1 MTTEMQTAD
10 RVQLTSPDGKTVGY
24 ATKLDAHRGKGMLHR
39 AISVLLRDAS
49 GNVLLQ
55 RRATGK
61 YHFGG
66 RWANTCCS
74 HPYGDETPSDA
85 AARALREEMRIE
97 CTVTQVG
104 TFVYRASDPAS
115 GLTEWE
121 YDHVFVGTH
130 DGEVNPNSD
139 EVAEAQWFALDAAMA
154 LSRDPDRAAPWL
166 AYVLR
171 VAGVE

>member
-1 MTTEMQTAD
+1 MDNLSNRDD
-10 RVQLTSPDGKTVGY
+10 RVQLVTPEGEALGFAS
-24 ATKLDAHRGKGMLHR
+24 KLDAHRGEGMLHR

-49 GNVLLQ
+49 GRVLLQ

-66 RWANTCCS
+66 RWANTSCS
-74 HPYGDETPSDA
+74 HPYGEETPSQA
-85 AARALREEMRIE
+85 AVRALDEETGIE
-97 CTVTQVG
+97 CPVTEVG

-121 YDHVFVGTH
+121 YDHVFLGTH
-130 DGEVNPNSD
+130 DGDVNANPE
-139 EVAEAQWFALDAAMA
+139 EVAEARWFAPHEALA

-166 AYVLR
+166 AHVLR